1 LFNTKTDCVLKKK
14 KIFVIGLDEFNL
26 EKLKNL
32 PEAEECEF
40 LPALKFDEIRGVEDY
55 SIPVLLKK
63 IDKRIEKA
71 GHIDGVVTYFDF
83 PCSVL
88 VPIIAEK
95 YNLPGPGLENI
106 MKCEHKYWS
115 RQEQHQV
122 IPDNIP
128 EFKAFDPCNEN
139 AYDEIGFT
147 PPFWIKP
154 IKSYH
159 SYLAYQIKN
168 KAHFYECLKE
178 AQEYIDYMVEPFTW
192 IISEYDLPKHIK
204 KLKETMFAETE
215 VSGNQCTVEGYIYDG
230 EVMIYGVIDSINYDN
245 HPSFARYEYPS
256 LLPYEVQ
263 YRMSEL
269 SRLVI
274 EQIGLNNTPFN
285 IEYFYNKDKN
295 QINLLEINPRM
306 SQSHADMFEKIHGIS
321 HHHVMLNLALGR
333 RPDPMAPEG
342 KYEVASHFMLRYFRP
357 GTVKKTPTDK
367 EIEYVENKYPD
378 MELKINVQ
386 KGMSLDDLPDY
397 KTDSYSSV
405 LANIMLGG
413 KSHEELLNKY
423 NDVVNNLTFEIE

>member
-1 LFNTKTDCVLKKK
+1 MKKK
-14 KIFVIGLDEFNL
+14 KIFVIGLDKFNL
-26 EKLKNL
+26 GKLKNL

-55 SIPVLLKK
+55 CIPDLIHK
-63 IDKRIEKA
+63 INKRIEKA
-71 GHIDGVVTYFDF
+71 GRIDAVVSYFDF
-83 PCSVL
+83 PGSVL

-95 YNLPGPGLENI
+95 YDLPGPGLENI

-115 RQEQHQV
+115 RREQQQV
-122 IPDNIP
+122 IPNNIP
-128 EFKAFDPCNEN
+128 EFKLFDPYDKE
-139 AYDEIGFT
+139 AYDKINFT

-159 SYLAYQIKN
+159 SYLAYRIKD
-168 KAHFYECLKE
+168 KKHFYKCLKE
-178 AQEYIDYMVEPFTW
+178 VHEYIDYMVEPFTH
-192 IISEYDLPKHIK
+192 IISEYDLPEHIK
-204 KLKETMFAETE
+204 QLEDIMFAETE
-215 VSGNQCTVEGYIYDG
+215 VSGRQCTVEGYIYDNQ
-230 EVMIYGVIDSINYDN
+230 VMIYGLIDSINYEN

-256 LLPYEVQ
+256 SLPYEIQ

-274 EQIGLNNTPFN
+274 EQIGLNNTAFN
-285 IEYFYNKDKN
+285 IEFFYDEDEN

-333 RPDPMAPEG
+333 RPDPMEPAG
-342 KYEVASHFMLRYFRP
+342 KYEVASHFMYRYFNS
-357 GTVKKTPTDK
+357 GTVKKTPSEK

-378 MELKINVQ
+378 MELKINVK
-386 KGMSLDDLPDY
+386 KGMALDDLPDY
-397 KTDSYSSV
+397 YTDSYSYV

-423 NDVVNNLTFEIE
+423 NDVVNHLTFEIEDDK